1 MKACNEI
8 VDISTSATGDFVGC
22 GVGVAAVAVV
32 AAEAATAAI
41 TKQINAK
48 TIEQLLANMRQ
59 KIKEQQSRA

>member
-1 MKACNEI
+1 MNALNVI
-8 VDISTSATGDFVGC
+8 VEMDDDEEEVE
-22 GVGVAAVAVV
+22 VVVVAAAA